1 MQEYDPIKIINK
13 RLVEHYGLDSDD
25 GQPQFRVVW
34 ADDQLEKRKTE
45 YTETG
50 VQLLHAVVREM
61 KKYMY
66 LHDVY
71 VLERY
76 VLIDEPELPDVKKSY
91 EPIWVFRDVNDNP
104 LQPNW
109 DVCKIV
115 VDILYAA
122 LGKKS
127 LKKYVEDVSPEA
139 REQEV
144 KKLQDE
150 LFGNE
155 TDVSD
160 ALAYKS
166 GIVVPGKES

>member
-1 MQEYDPIKIINK
+1 MREYDPVKILNK
-13 RLVEHYGLDSDD
+13 KLIDHYGVDTED
-25 GQPQFRVVW
+25 GQPQFRIVW

-50 VQLLHAVVREM
+50 IRLIHAVIREM

-66 LHDVY
+66 LKEVY

-76 VLIDEPELPDVKKSY
+76 VLVDEPELPDVKKSY
-91 EPIWVFRDVNDNP
+91 EPIWVFRDVNGVP

-115 VDILYAA
+115 VDVLYAA
-122 LGKKS
+122 LGKQS
-127 LKKYVEDVSPEA
+127 LRKYVEDVSPEGK
-139 REQEV
+139 EEEIKKIQE
-144 KKLQDE
+144 E

-155 TDVSD
+155 TDVGD

-166 GIVVPGKES
+166 GIVVPGDK